1 MPGQPEQNVQV
12 SLTGP
17 LRSAAG
23 EAATV
28 EIDAANIRE
37 LLKKLV
43 QQYPDMDEHLDQG
56 IAVSIDGT
64 LYRDGGDVRIPSDA
78 EVVLLPRIQGG

>member
-1 MPGQPEQNVQV
+1 MEV

-28 EIDAANIRE
+28 TIEAGTIRE

-43 QQYPDMDEHLDQG
+43 EQYPDMDQHLDQG

-64 LYRDGGDVRIPSDA
+64 MYRDDGDVLIPPDV

>member
-1 MPGQPEQNVQV
+1 MEV

-23 EAATV
+23 ESAAVEIEAAT
-28 EIDAANIRE
+28 IRE

-43 QQYPDMDEHLDQG
+43 ERYPEMDQHLDQG
-56 IAVSIDGT
+56 IAVSVDGT
-64 LYRDGGDVRIPSDA
+64 IYRDDGDIPIPPGV

>member
-1 MPGQPEQNVQV
+1 MQI

-23 EAATV
+23 
-28 EIDAANIRE
+28 DAASLEIEAKTIRE

-43 QQYPDMDEHLDQG
+43 AQYPLMDEYLEQG
-56 IAVSIDGT
+56 IAVSVDGT
-64 LYRDGGDVRIPSDA
+64 MYRDDWDVSIPPGV

>member
-1 MPGQPEQNVQV
+1 
-12 SLTGP
+12 

-23 EAATV
+23 EAAAV
-28 EIDAANIRE
+28 EIEAATIRE

-43 QQYPDMDEHLDQG
+43 ERYPEMDQHLDQG
-56 IAVSIDGT
+56 IAVSVDGT
-64 LYRDGGDVRIPSDA
+64 IYRDDGDIPIPPGV

>member
-1 MPGQPEQNVQV
+1 VQV

-23 EAATV
+23 DIATV
-28 EIDAANIRE
+28 EIEAATIRE
-37 LLKKLV
+37 LLKRLV
-43 QQYPDMDEHLDQG
+43 EQYPGMQMHLDEG
-56 IAVSIDGT
+56 IAVSVDGT
-64 LYRDGGDVRIPSDA
+64 MYRDDGDVRIPPDV

>member
-1 MPGQPEQNVQV
+1 MEV

-23 EAATV
+23 ESAAV
-28 EIDAANIRE
+28 EIEAANIRE

-43 QQYPDMDEHLDQG
+43 ERYPEMDQHLDQG
-56 IAVSIDGT
+56 IAVSVDGT
-64 LYRDGGDVRIPSDA
+64 IYRDDGDIPIPPGV

>member
-1 MPGQPEQNVQV
+1 MEV

-23 EAATV
+23 ESAAV
-28 EIDAANIRE
+28 EIEAANIRE

-43 QQYPDMDEHLDQG
+43 ERYPEMDQHLVQG
-56 IAVSIDGT
+56 IAVSVDGT
-64 LYRDGGDVRIPSDA
+64 IYRDDGDIPIPPGV

>member
-1 MPGQPEQNVQV
+1 MQV

-23 EAATV
+23 GAADV
-28 EIDAANIRE
+28 EISARTIRE
-37 LLKKLV
+37 LLARLV
-43 QQYPDMDEHLDQG
+43 ESYPDMNDHMEQG
-56 IAVSIDGT
+56 IAVSVDGT
-64 LYRDGGDVRIPSDA
+64 MYRDDWDVQIPEGV

>member
-1 MPGQPEQNVQV
+1 VEV

-23 EAATV
+23 EAAAV
-28 EIDAANIRE
+28 EIEAATIRE

-43 QQYPDMDEHLDQG
+43 ERYPEMDQHLDQG
-56 IAVSIDGT
+56 IAVSVDGT
-64 LYRDGGDVRIPSDA
+64 IYRDDGDIPIPPGV

>member
-1 MPGQPEQNVQV
+1 MQV

-23 EAATV
+23 GAADV
-28 EIDAANIRE
+28 EISAGTIRE
-37 LLKKLV
+37 LRVKLTE
-43 QQYPDMDEHLDQG
+43 QYPDMNSHMEQG
-56 IAVSIDGT
+56 IAVSVDGT
-64 LYRDGGDVRIPSDA
+64 MYRDDWDVEIPDGV

>member
-1 MPGQPEQNVQV
+1 MQV

-23 EAATV
+23 GAA
-28 EIDAANIRE
+28 EIEISASTIRE
-37 LLKKLV
+37 LLTRLIE
-43 QQYPDMDEHLDQG
+43 QYPGMNDHMEQG
-56 IAVSIDGT
+56 IAVSVDGT
-64 LYRDGGDVRIPSDA
+64 MYRDDWDVEIPEGV